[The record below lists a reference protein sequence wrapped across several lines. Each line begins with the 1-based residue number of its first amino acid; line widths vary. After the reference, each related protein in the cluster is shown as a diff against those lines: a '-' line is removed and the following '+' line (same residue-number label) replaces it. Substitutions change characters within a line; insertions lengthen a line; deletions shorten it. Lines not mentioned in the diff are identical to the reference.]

1 MAEKFKE
8 GDIRPV
14 YRHVGFEVCKKA
26 SEKEEEQEWVGVKKQ
41 SDAELLSFVFKNSK
55 KKKE

>member
-1 MAEKFKE
+1 MKKKIEE

-14 YRHVGFEVCKKA
+14 YQHVGFEVCKKA
-26 SEKEEEQEWVGVKKQ
+26 SEKEGEQVWVQTEKQ
-41 SDAELLSFVFKNSK
+41 ADAEILSFVFKNSE

>member
-14 YRHVGFEVCKKA
+14 YKFTGFEVCKKA
-26 SEKEEEQEWVGVKKQ
+26 SEKEEEQIWVATEKQ
-41 SDAELLSFVFKNSK
+41 SEAEVLSYIFKNSK

>member
-1 MAEKFKE
+1 MTEKIKE

-14 YRHVGFEVCKKA
+14 YKFAGFEVCKKA
-26 SEKEEEQEWVGVKKQ
+26 SEKKAEQVWVATEKETE
-41 SDAELLSFVFKNSK
+41 AEILSFIFRSAK